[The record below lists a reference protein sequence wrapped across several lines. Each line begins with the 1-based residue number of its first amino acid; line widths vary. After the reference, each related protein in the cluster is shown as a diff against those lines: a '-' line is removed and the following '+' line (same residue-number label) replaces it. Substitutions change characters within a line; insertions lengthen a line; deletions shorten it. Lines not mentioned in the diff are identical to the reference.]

1 MPGAVRTDGN
11 IRTRRRPFLFAF
23 FLAIMAGSV
32 EAAAIRELVDIH
44 NAVPLTLRGVG
55 IVTGLANTGDSKGA
69 ALEIYRQYMR
79 THDFNFDAASLATG
93 NIALVSVTAELPP
106 FSRPGQ
112 RFPVTVTAT
121 NGAKSLVGGELLDC
135 NLYAGDHENM
145 PAGQRLVMARANGQI
160 QAGPNALTRGV
171 IPRGENSG
179 GLQLVV
185 YPLGQVVNKDGVV
198 RLNLRKAN
206 WADAESIARQIN
218 QTPSLNPNLQET
230 AMFAEA
236 EEPDPVAYAK
246 DAGQVLVRIPEQYRH
261 VVTRYIGNMLEVP
274 VAVDHPAT
282 ILVNRARNSI
292 VVTGDVQVNNAMF
305 SVDNKTVTIRP
316 ATPEEPASY
325 ALDDATPR
333 VAIEAD
339 GPGTYADLQGLI
351 DTMNAMGLSTDQ
363 VITIF
368 EELRRAGAIKAELI
382 VQ

>member
-1 MPGAVRTDGN
+1 MPGRDVMGRGFKT
-11 IRTRRRPFLFAF
+11 
-23 FLAIMAGSV
+23 V
-32 EAAAIRELVDIH
+32 EAALLTAVFMAVLAGPAGAAVVRELVDIQ
-44 NAVPLTLRGVG
+44 NAVSVTLRGIG

-69 ALEIYRQYMR
+69 ALEVYRKYMR
-79 THDFNFDAASLATG
+79 THDLDFDVGSLATG
-93 NIALVSVTAELPP
+93 NIALVNVTAELPP
-106 FSRPGQ
+106 FIRPGQ

-135 NLYAGDHENM
+135 DLYSGEVDERT
-145 PAGQRLVMARANGQI
+145 GQRVAWARANGQI

-171 IPRGENSG
+171 VPGGENSG
-179 GLQLVV
+179 AFQLSA
-185 YPLGQVVNKDGVV
+185 YPFGNVVNKNGVI
-198 RLNLRKAN
+198 RLNLKKAN

-230 AMFAEA
+230 SMVAEA
-236 EEPDPVAYAK
+236 EEPEPVAYAK
-246 DAGQVLVRIPEQYRH
+246 DAGQVLVRVPEAYRH
-261 VVTRYIGNMLEVP
+261 VTTRYIGNILEVP

-292 VVTGDVQVNNAMF
+292 VVTGDIQVNNAMF

-316 ATPEEPASY
+316 ATPEDPAAY
-325 ALDDATPR
+325 TLEDATPR
-333 VAIEAD
+333 VAVEVD
-339 GPGTYADLQGLI
+339 GPSTYADLQGLI
-351 DTMNAMGLSTDQ
+351 DTMNAMGVTTDQ